1 MSYSVPQQI
10 TELLNRS
17 KKSVLV
23 TTGEHPDLDAV
34 CSATAFAFVL
44 RAMGK
49 TYDLVLPAS
58 VTESWPSFLGK
69 PECLRTD
76 LGAMRAF
83 HVRID
88 VSKTPLSELM
98 YDVREGVLDV
108 TLIPKTG
115 SWTPQ
120 DVSMRYG
127 DDRYDCIVAFGAPDQ
142 ASLGALARD
151 YADFLYRTTL
161 VNIDHSPTNEHWGQI
176 NLVDMNTVAVS
187 EVLSDWIAASNI
199 TLTEPV
205 ATALLTGMIAKTKSF
220 RTAQV
225 GNKTM
230 QVAATL
236 MQAGARRDE
245 IQRGLWR
252 TRSVPVLKL
261 WGRALSRLEQDRTT
275 GLVWSTLSAGDFVE
289 AGCSPDAL
297 EGVVDELLSYAPEA
311 KTIVLMWQ
319 DRERINVSVHTQPPV
334 NAAELARPFSG
345 TGTRTRAIFTYQE
358 QKPLHEATQDIIE
371 RIRKTLTA

>member
-1 MSYSVPQQI
+1 MSYSVPQQLS
-10 TELLNRS
+10 ELLNRS

-34 CSATAFAFVL
+34 CSAIAFAFVL
-44 RAMGK
+44 RTMGK
-49 TYDLVLPAS
+49 TYDLILPPNT
-58 VTESWPSFLGK
+58 VNSWPSFLAK
-69 PECLRTD
+69 PEGLRTD

-83 HVRID
+83 HIRID
-88 VSKTPLSELM
+88 VTKIPLSELM
-98 YDVREGVLDV
+98 YDVRDGVLDV
-108 TLIPKTG
+108 TLVPKTG

-127 DDRYDCIVAFGAPDQ
+127 DDRYDCIVTFGAPDQ
-142 ASLGALARD
+142 ASLGALAREH
-151 YADFLYRTTL
+151 ADFLYRTTV
-161 VNIDHSPTNEHWGQI
+161 VNIDHSPANEHWGQI
-176 NLVDMNTVAVS
+176 NLVDMNAVAVS
-187 EVLSDWIAASNI
+187 EVVSDWMGTSGIA
-199 TLTEPV
+199 LTEPI

-225 GNKTM
+225 SNKTM

-261 WGRALSRLEQDRTT
+261 WGRALSRLEQDRST

-289 AGCSPDAL
+289 AGSSADAL
-297 EGVVDELLSYAPEA
+297 EDVVHELLSYAPEA
-311 KTIVLMWQ
+311 KTIVLIWQ
-319 DRERINVSVHTQPPV
+319 DRERVQVSIHTQSPV
-334 NAAELARPFSG
+334 NAADLARPFGG
-345 TGTRTRAIFTYQE
+345 TGTRTRAVFTYQE
-358 QKPLHEATQDIIE
+358 QKPLQEATRDIIE
-371 RIRKTLTA
+371 RIQKTLTA